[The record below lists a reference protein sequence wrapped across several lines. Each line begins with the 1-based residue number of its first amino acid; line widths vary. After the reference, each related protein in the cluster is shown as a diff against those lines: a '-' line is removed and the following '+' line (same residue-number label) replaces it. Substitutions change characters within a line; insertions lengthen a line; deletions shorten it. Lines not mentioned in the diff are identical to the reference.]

1 MKHLGEFQQLMMLN
15 PSLVHVFRNLLDFF
29 CFTKVLFIYLF
40 KVFDILLR
48 GGKFAKPSELI
59 FTNRG
64 T

>member
-1 MKHLGEFQQLMMLN
+1 MMLN

-29 CFTKVLFIYLF
+29 LFYQGFIYLF

>member
-1 MKHLGEFQQLMMLN
+1 MKHLGEFSTIDDVE
-15 PSLVHVFRNLLDFF
+15 PFF
-29 CFTKVLFIYLF
+29 SSCVSKLAGFFLFYQDFIYLF

>member
-1 MKHLGEFQQLMMLN
+1 MMLN